1 MAEESQLQQVPP
13 KQPTHV
19 EAQDD
24 EEEVEHS
31 YCWNFFSHFAIPIFI
46 YIGTGL
52 SKLCNFYVRL
62 SKSNIVLYCVLIG
75 RGWKFAFGDNTC
87 IL

>member
-1 MAEESQLQQVPP
+1 MIQDLAEESQLQQVPT
-13 KQPTHV
+13 KQPNQV

-46 YIGTGL
+46 YIGEGL
-52 SKLCNFYVRL
+52 KTENYNKKLFDL
-62 SKSNIVLYCVLIG
+62 SLISSPNQ
-75 RGWKFAFGDNTC
+75 FSTAC
-87 IL
+87 